1 MRALD
6 IIAESIRIGYAHP
19 TKILNTLIEVEN
31 DGGLGAI
38 RRIERHL
45 SLGSAAL
52 RDRQHPHSDTAQQW
66 LSSARA
72 YLITQA
78 ERRQAV

>member
-6 IIAESIRIGYAHP
+6 TIAESIRLGYAHP
-19 TKILNTLIEVEN
+19 TKMLNTLIEVEN
-31 DGGLGAI
+31 EGGLSAV
-38 RRIERHL
+38 RRVERHL
-45 SLGSAAL
+45 NLGTRAL
-52 RDRQHPHSDTAQQW
+52 HERQHPHADMAQRW
-66 LSSARA
+66 LSAARA

>member
-6 IIAESIRIGYAHP
+6 TIAESIRLGYAHP
-19 TKILNTLIEVEN
+19 TKIINTLIEVEN
-31 DGGLGAI
+31 DGGLGAV

-52 RDRQHPHSDTAQQW
+52 RDRQHPNIGIAQQW
-66 LSSARA
+66 LNSTRA

-78 ERRQAV
+78 ERKQAV